1 MEKRNIM
8 ENIQKVESW
17 IEAIESSN
25 LSKNEQEK
33 RINALVDLWK
43 FSSSYDDSL
52 QFKDVPGDF
61 IKIDNGS
68 STQISIHCESLKV
81 EKEHDITLK
90 FLSEIEVA
98 FKNEERYAGLYK
110 IELNKALPNF
120 STETL
125 KVFKD
130 EIVAAIKG
138 EVILYHYVAKLT
150 KYPAD
155 KVMFGNQNF
164 TILNFD
170 KSFALDYISKI
181 ENRVSIS
188 SPKWLVLMLHN
199 LDDQCDFYTIE
210 NDFSDVLDSDF
221 EKIFI
226 FDFYKAEV
234 IEVKVMESKFKLLPV

>member
-1 MEKRNIM
+1 M

-25 LSKNEQEK
+25 LSKHEQEK

-52 QFKDVPGDF
+52 QFGEVPGNF
-61 IKIDNGS
+61 IKIENG
-68 STQISIHCESLKV
+68 ISAPINIHCESLNV
-81 EKEHDITLK
+81 GREHDITAK
-90 FLSEIEVA
+90 FLSEIEAV

-120 STETL
+120 SSETL
-125 KVFKD
+125 KAFKE
-130 EIVAAIKG
+130 EIIAAIKG
-138 EVILYHYVAKLT
+138 EVILYHYVAKLA
-150 KYPAD
+150 KFPAD
-155 KVMFGNQNF
+155 KVIFGNQNF

-170 KSFALDYISKI
+170 KSLAVDYISKI
-181 ENRVSIS
+181 ERRVSLS
-188 SPKWLVLMLHN
+188 SPKWLVLMLYN
-199 LDDQCDFYTIE
+199 LEDQCDFYTIE
-210 NDFSDVLDSDF
+210 NDFSDVLDSGF

-234 IEVKVMESKFKLLPV
+234 VELSVMENKFKFLQA